1 MANKEATEG
10 RSLLSNSDL
19 KHPWVRF
26 IYWLVFVS
34 LVLGVLTAFI
44 PLLWGVMNALKAPR
58 DIFAFP
64 PRILPQPVSNP
75 LKWEWGNYA
84 EAWQKVNFPKYFL
97 NTIILALGVWF
108 FNIFPSALA
117 GYAISKFRS
126 RLSRAMAFLFFMTL
140 MVPFEAIMIPL
151 YLTVKDLPF
160 LGINLLQDRWGGG
173 MMAVILPAGANAFNI
188 FVFKGF
194 FDDIPR
200 DLMEAARIDGAGEWK
215 IFLVIVVPLSRSII
229 AVLSIFSIMGTWN
242 DFFWPMIVMHN
253 EKFHPIMLKLY
264 NFSLSPVSE
273 SVVLASLILATIPPI
288 ILFLIFQRQ
297 IMRGIALSG
306 LKY

>member
-1 MANKEATEG
+1 
-10 RSLLSNSDL
+10 
-19 KHPWVRF
+19 
-26 IYWLVFVS
+26 
-34 LVLGVLTAFI
+34 
-44 PLLWGVMNALKAPR
+44 
-58 DIFAFP
+58 
-64 PRILPQPVSNP
+64 
-75 LKWEWGNYA
+75 
-84 EAWQKVNFPKYFL
+84 
-97 NTIILALGVWF
+97 
-108 FNIFPSALA
+108 
-117 GYAISKFRS
+117 
-126 RLSRAMAFLFFMTL
+126 MAFLFFMTL

-242 DFFWPMIVMHN
+242 DFFWPMIVIHN

-273 SVVLASLILATIPPI
+273 SIVLASLILATIPPI

>member
-26 IYWLVFVS
+26 IYWIVFVS
-34 LVLGVLTAFI
+34 LVLGVLTAFL
-44 PLLWGVMNALKAPR
+44 PLLWGVMNALKSPR

-84 EAWQKVNFPKYFL
+84 TAWRRVNFPKYFL

-200 DLMEAARIDGAGEWK
+200 DLMEAARIDGAGEWQ

-242 DFFWPMIVMHN
+242 DFFWPMIVIHN

>member
-1 MANKEATEG
+1 MGNRETIEG

-26 IYWLVFVS
+26 IYWIVFVS
-34 LVLGVLTAFI
+34 LVLGVLTAFL

-173 MMAVILPAGANAFNI
+173 MMAVILPAGVNAFNI

-200 DLMEAARIDGAGEWK
+200 DLMEAARIDGAGEWQ

-264 NFSLSPVSE
+264 NFSLSAVSE